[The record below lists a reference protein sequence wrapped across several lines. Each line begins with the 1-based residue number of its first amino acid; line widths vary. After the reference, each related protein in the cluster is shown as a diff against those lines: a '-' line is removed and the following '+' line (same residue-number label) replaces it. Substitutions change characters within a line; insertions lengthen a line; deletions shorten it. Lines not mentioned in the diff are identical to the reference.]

1 MWIHRGNLVII
12 KPEKVT
18 PSKLNEE
25 KLSIQEVRRISLQ
38 DQRRLLKST
47 SIEEEAFYRLR
58 NYPEQIAQN
67 MHNALVTI
75 PRKVAFL
82 LRQKPAYVSPA
93 IEAFYLRDPVA
104 LKPLQAKGKPSLIFQ
119 PEDLVNIS
127 VKFPRVGFAQL
138 KSQDFQVP
146 VVWASMLPPK
156 SEMERYSQAEVGM
169 KLSCGFEMLL
179 SDSQN
184 QDKPAVREM
193 KMLLED
199 LETGDEVLPT
209 NEDIVQWPRQEDD
222 EKWLDISFEDLEGEL
237 GGKNKTDGKKR
248 GDFGDRAAQE
258 NLQRIVAQF
267 EMFLNDDTAGPDGAG
282 LFDEDSDDI
291 EDNDSED
298 DMGSDG
304 EDKEAS
310 FDEDQFARMMR
321 EMMGMPTDTELSG
334 TGPLQHGNI
343 SAGGSG
349 RVQELESDDENNDED
364 IQSMMQQIEAE
375 LNESG
380 ALNLDPTPRKVNA
393 TKRAVKGKRSGKG
406 KQLAELDESDDGE
419 EADVDVNLARNL
431 LESLK
436 SQAGTSGPGGNLI
449 GLMGLRIPKE
459 EQEERKSPD

>member
-1 MWIHRGNLVII
+1 
-12 KPEKVT
+12 
-18 PSKLNEE
+18 
-25 KLSIQEVRRISLQ
+25 
-38 DQRRLLKST
+38 
-47 SIEEEAFYRLR
+47 
-58 NYPEQIAQN
+58 

-82 LRQKPAYVSPA
+82 LQQKPAYVSPA
-93 IEAFYLRDPVA
+93 IEAFYLRDPIA
-104 LKPLQAKGKPSLIFQ
+104 LKPLQVEGKPSLIFPPQ
-119 PEDLVNIS
+119 DLVNIS

-138 KSQDFQVP
+138 KSQDFQAP
-146 VVWASMLPPK
+146 AVWASMLPPRN
-156 SEMERYSQAEVGM
+156 EMKRYSQAELGM

-209 NEDIVQWPRQEDD
+209 HEDIVQWPRREDD

-237 GGKNKTDGKKR
+237 GGKNKADGKKR
-248 GDFGDRAAQE
+248 GDFGDKAAQE

-282 LFDEDSDDI
+282 LFEEDSDDT
-291 EDNDSED
+291 EDIDSED

-310 FDEDQFARMMR
+310 FDEDQFATMMR

-334 TGPLQHGNI
+334 TGLAQQGNV
-343 SAGGSG
+343 SASGSG
-349 RVQELESDDENNDED
+349 RVQELDSDDEYNDED
-364 IQSMMQQIEAE
+364 MQSIMQQIEAE

-380 ALNLDPTPRKVNA
+380 ALDLDPTPRKVNA
-393 TKRAVKGKRSGKG
+393 TKRAVNGKRSVKG
-406 KQLAELDESDDGE
+406 KQPADLDECDDGE
-419 EADVDVNLARNL
+419 GNDVDVNLARNL

-459 EQEERKSPD
+459 EQDVQGVPQKCK